1 MIEFCGITQRTGN
14 VSILDIV
21 NKVRQKR
28 SVVNCRYFSVY
39 TLTVAA
45 V

>member
-1 MIEFCGITQRTGN
+1 MIEFSEITQRTGN
-14 VSILDIV
+14 VSVFDID
-21 NKVRQKR
+21 NNVRQKR
-28 SVVNCRYFSVY
+28 SIVYCRYFSVY